1 MPARCPPEP
10 QAPTHVDAGVQRA
23 ADVAEQDQAG
33 AASGEEGGFDDIWQL
48 PQEHWPEEVGP
59 SMEQRLRRIQSRL
72 DKLSADHRAAAARDP
87 EPDVPLDTAQSS
99 EPVIALV
106 RERCRCGIHT
116 VSCTV
121 QVVPGMCFYM
131 RNETCPGLFQSV
143 KQPAPAQNTVL
154 HTFSWSCPGSARDV
168 FLHAQRNVP
177 RIVSECQT
185 ASAST
190 KHSSSH
196 IFLGAVHVLPDMC
209 FYMRNGTCPGFF
221 SECRTSSAKTKRIS
235 SSTEALC
242 KQFWDA
248 GPEFV
253 CYDLRSGLF

>member
-10 QAPTHVDAGVQRA
+10 QAPTHVDVGVQRA

-106 RERCRCGIHT
+106 RERCRRGIHT

-154 HTFSWSCPGSARDV
+154 HTFFLELSRYCQTCVSTCATEPAQDFFQSVEHPAPKQNT
-168 FLHAQRNVP
+168 FLHPP
-177 RIVSECQT
+177 RL
-185 ASAST
+185 SAS
-190 KHSSSH
+190 SS
-196 IFLGAVHVLPDMC
+196 
-209 FYMRNGTCPGFF
+209 GT
-221 SECRTSSAKTKRIS
+221 
-235 SSTEALC
+235 
-242 KQFWDA
+242 Q
-248 GPEFV
+248 GPNS
-253 CYDLRSGLF
+253 CATI